1 MFLPIIRKLKRLNLG
16 GNLLTS
22 VPQRALSIFD
32 SLKKLELQENKIKTI
47 KEGDFEGEHIFEK
60 IIVATKSNLLNYFR
74 LEKS

>member
-1 MFLPIIRKLKRLNLG
+1 MADTCFIITNNFVSCVIRKLKRLNLG

-47 KEGDFEGEHIFEK
+47 KEGDFEGRRHES
-60 IIVATKSNLLNYFR
+60 AA
-74 LEKS
+74 